1 MGGMGKAVLAA
12 AMTLALVPAAR
23 AQGQAELRIAARTDG
38 GGAAPTCMMPVRLTN
53 TGTAR
58 ISTFSAEVE
67 AVDARS
73 GATLR
78 VPLAT
83 VGFVGVQPGE
93 TKEWTT
99 LAATGAPCGQ
109 VRLRV
114 VRTTCVRRCGE
125 ARWSQQG
132 LAGLEVAPR

>member
-1 MGGMGKAVLAA
+1 MVGMGKALVAA
-12 AMTLALVPAAR
+12 ALAVALSPAAW
-23 AQGQAELRIAARTDG
+23 AQGQAELQIAARTDG
-38 GGAAPTCMMPVRLTN
+38 GGASPACQMPVRMTN

-58 ISTFSAEVE
+58 IGTFSAEVE
-67 AVDARS
+67 AVDVRS

-78 VPLAT
+78 LPLT
-83 VGFVGVQPGE
+83 NFGFIGVQPGE

-99 LAATGAPCGQ
+99 LVATGAPCEQ

-114 VRTTCVRRCGE
+114 IRAVCVRRCGE

-132 LAGLEVAPR
+132 LAGLEVPSR